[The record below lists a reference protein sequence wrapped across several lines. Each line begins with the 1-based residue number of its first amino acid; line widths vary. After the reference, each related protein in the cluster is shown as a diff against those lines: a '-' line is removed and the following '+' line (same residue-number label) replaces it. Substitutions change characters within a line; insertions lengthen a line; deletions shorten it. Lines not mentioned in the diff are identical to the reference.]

1 MEFRSV
7 KLHKAFEDELL
18 FLIRDILHRRGYQF
32 VLKDQLKHIHTSQ
45 AQPVGYLH
53 LMMMSTAVYL
63 YVRSVDRTQFFCS
76 DFNIFLPRPITVD
89 LALCLQL
96 DTQIQFKPNIISSS
110 CSHWILVDAGLQI
123 SPKINAKHVEPAV
136 AEDLAV
142 VQHYFLHGA
151 KLTSSFAFRC
161 RLVHL
166 QHVCSVNITVS
177 WTINS
182 K

>member
-7 KLHKAFEDELL
+7 KLHKVFEDELL
-18 FLIRDILHRRGYQF
+18 FLMRDILHRRGLGQF
-32 VLKDQLKHIHTSQ
+32 VQKD
-45 AQPVGYLH
+45 
-53 LMMMSTAVYL
+53 
-63 YVRSVDRTQFFCS
+63 
-76 DFNIFLPRPITVD
+76 VD

-123 SPKINAKHVEPAV
+123 NPKINAKRVEPAV
-136 AEDLAV
+136 AEDRPV
-142 VQHYFLHGA
+142 VQHCFLHGA

-166 QHVCSVNITVS
+166 QQVCSVNITVS

-182 K
+182 KWESL

>member
-18 FLIRDILHRRGYQF
+18 FLMRDILHSI
-32 VLKDQLKHIHTSQ
+32 LI
-45 AQPVGYLH
+45 
-53 LMMMSTAVYL
+53 
-63 YVRSVDRTQFFCS
+63 
-76 DFNIFLPRPITVD
+76 FNIFLPSAITVD
-89 LALCLQL
+89 LALCLL
-96 DTQIQFKPNIISSS
+96 LGTQIQFKPNIISSI
-110 CSHWILVDAGLQI
+110 CSHWILPAAGLQI
-123 SPKINAKHVEPAV
+123 NPKINAKRAQPAV
-136 AEDLAV
+136 AEDRPV

-151 KLTSSFAFRC
+151 KRTSSFAFRC